1 MEPNLRELI
10 TCEFPFNPLNGSCP
24 ARRRIKLD
32 TFRQRYL
39 NNFQKIT
46 DKVGIGLKMNHHSS
60 RFCQTGSPIMNLR
73 GLKQLIWLILGLALL
88 PALACAPPPSPLA
101 QAQAAAAKVVEDTY
115 QLGPEDAIE
124 ISVWKEPDLTKQIS
138 ISPDGKI
145 SYPLIGE
152 VQVAGKTVKQVR
164 DEISKRLEK
173 FVTDAQVTVILL
185 KTQYYKIYVVGKV
198 NKPGEFLVGRPA
210 NVMQALA
217 MAGGLT
223 PFASPSKIVVLRRV
237 SGIEQTLPFDYK
249 SVSRGDFLEQNVTL
263 LPGDVVVVP

>member
-1 MEPNLRELI
+1 M
-10 TCEFPFNPLNGSCP
+10 
-24 ARRRIKLD
+24 
-32 TFRQRYL
+32 
-39 NNFQKIT
+39 
-46 DKVGIGLKMNHHSS
+46 
-60 RFCQTGSPIMNLR
+60 
-73 GLKQLIWLILGLALL
+73 
-88 PALACAPPPSPLA
+88 PALGCAPHMSSLA
-101 QAQAAAAKVVEDTY
+101 EAQAAAAQVVEDKY
-115 QLGPEDAIE
+115 QLGPEDVIE
-124 ISVWKEPDLTKQIS
+124 ISVWKEPDLTKQIAV
-138 ISPDGKI
+138 SPDGKV
-145 SYPLIGE
+145 SYPLIGD

-164 DEISKRLEK
+164 EEISKRLEK

-237 SGIEQTLPFDYK
+237 GGIEQTLPFDYK